1 MRANKAKATHGS
13 GLSCLLESTPHKIWC
28 FYSSLNEG
36 FDKFLTE
43 AKGRIQ
49 SRHAAERW
57 H

>member
-1 MRANKAKATHGS
+1 MRAIKAKATHGS